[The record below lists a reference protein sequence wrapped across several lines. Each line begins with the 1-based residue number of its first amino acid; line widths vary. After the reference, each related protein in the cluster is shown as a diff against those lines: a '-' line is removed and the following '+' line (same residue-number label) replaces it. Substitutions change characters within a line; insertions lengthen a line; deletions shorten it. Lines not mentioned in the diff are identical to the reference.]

1 MEFRQLQYV
10 LAVARERNFTRAALK
25 LLIAQPSLSQQV
37 AKLEQEIGI
46 PLFERGP
53 SGVELTY
60 AGQLFVEK
68 AQVIVDGTEQ
78 LRTAMRDLS
87 ELKKGRLVI
96 GSLPM
101 TGSHV
106 MPVILP
112 AFRERFPDI
121 EIVLIEDTTANLEK
135 LASTGETDLCLLS
148 LPIQSAELDYEPF
161 LQEAILLAV
170 PPNHP
175 LRSASTSK
183 KGTTSN
189 VSLNTVRDE
198 PFIVL
203 KKGQGFREI
212 TFDLC
217 RHAGFIPNVVFE
229 SNNIETIQ
237 SLVAAGMGVALVP
250 QMVMRDRQGS
260 GKHAPA
266 YLEITDENAA
276 RSLVIGYRKQ
286 RYLSNAAQA
295 FIATVKEVMKT
306 SPELY

>member
-10 LAVARERNFTRAALK
+10 LAVAKEKNFTRAALK

-37 AKLEQEIGI
+37 AKLEQEIGLT
-46 PLFERGP
+46 LFERGP

-68 AQVIVDGTEQ
+68 AQVVVDGAEQ

-87 ELKKGRLVI
+87 DLKKGRLVI

-121 EIVLIEDTTANLEK
+121 DIVLIEDTTANLEK
-135 LASTGETDLCLLS
+135 LASTGETDLSLLS

-161 LQEAILLAV
+161 LEEAILLAV
-170 PPNHP
+170 PANHP
-175 LRSASTSK
+175 LRSKSTNKKSASSI
-183 KGTTSN
+183 

-217 RHAGFIPNVVFE
+217 RSAGFIPNVVFE

-250 QMVMRDRQGS
+250 QMVMRDRQGQ

-266 YLEITDENAA
+266 YLKITDENAA

-286 RYLSNAAQA
+286 RYLSIAAQA
-295 FIATVKEVMKT
+295 FIATVKDVMKT